1 MLLEMFWSAGGDEFG
16 GAGVAAGVLTRSR
29 SRSMPNPRLVLS
41 VAFRDIIE
49 SV

>member
-1 MLLEMFWSAGGDEFG
+1 MVEPARLLEASFG
-16 GAGVAAGVLTRSR
+16 PETLTRSR

-41 VAFRDIIE
+41 VSVRDVIE